1 METLAGSQGTAKRN
15 GNRIRFTASGIDR
28 RNKNNSRRGNEHP
41 TVAGCVGRADTVA
54 SLEIKLYHR
63 NGDAIEEVTDDKRTK
78 LLNGDT
84 GDTLDAFQMKRAMV
98 KDMFLD
104 KGGYAFVHKS
114 NGEIVSLHYVEANRL
129 AFTYDPNPIFKDY
142 KIYCY
147 GAYYEGWQW
156 IKLLRNTRNGYS
168 GESIVDESKTFFETA
183 YASLLYEKT

>member
-1 METLAGSQGTAKRN
+1 MRWKDCG
-15 GNRIRFTASGIDR
+15 
-28 RNKNNSRRGNEHP
+28 H
-41 TVAGCVGRADTVA
+41 GCVTGNQIV
-54 SLEIKLYHR
+54 SQ

-98 KDMFLD
+98 KDMFLN
-104 KGGYAFVHKS
+104 KGGYAFVNKS
-114 NGEIVSLHYVEANRL
+114 NGEIASLHYVEANRL

-183 YASLLYEKT
+183 MQAFCMKKTW